1 MVSDCSKFIIKKFQQ
16 QGNNSRL
23 YPYNDWTNSMQ
34 VWQNDHMHL
43 MSQQEKKVQENRT
56 HASYVA
62 AGKKGAKTRKR
73 NGN

>member
-1 MVSDCSKFIIKKFQQ
+1 MAKRTHASYVAAGKKAA
-16 QGNNSRL
+16 
-23 YPYNDWTNSMQ
+23 
-34 VWQNDHMHL
+34 
-43 MSQQEKKVQENRT
+43 KKRT

>member
-1 MVSDCSKFIIKKFQQ
+1 MAKRSHASYVAAGKK
-16 QGNNSRL
+16 SA
-23 YPYNDWTNSMQ
+23 
-34 VWQNDHMHL
+34 
-43 MSQQEKKVQENRT
+43 KKRT

>member
-1 MVSDCSKFIIKKFQQ
+1 MFAIKNMAK
-16 QGNNSRL
+16 
-23 YPYNDWTNSMQ
+23 
-34 VWQNDHMHL
+34 
-43 MSQQEKKVQENRT
+43 RT